1 MKFPVYQDKSIQ
13 KVILIHDKEQ
23 TLLWGSVAEE
33 PIWPKDQRQK
43 KLETVRHPA
52 QNTENRSSVLM
63 KFPVYQDK
71 SIQKVILIHD
81 KEQTLLWG
89 SGAEEPIWSK
99 DQRQKKLEAVRHDH
113 FKATESDAMAK
124 GASVEYKEGGK
135 GSASQSRERE
145 KQARGAG

>member
-1 MKFPVYQDKSIQ
+1 
-13 KVILIHDKEQ
+13 
-23 TLLWGSVAEE
+23 
-33 PIWPKDQRQK
+33 
-43 KLETVRHPA
+43 
-52 QNTENRSSVLM
+52 M

-124 GASVEYKEGGK
+124 GASVEYKEGGTGVSLTVMGK
-135 GSASQSRERE
+135 GKASGGGGVGQ
-145 KQARGAG
+145 RGGRKLRSV